1 MHNNIYIEYVAIGLM
16 LLFIGIFILSY
27 HIYLSINY
35 GWDYIIVGY
44 SRLSGKTATQIKSA
58 IYFDFFIIL
67 CGILI
72 SLYGFY
78 KQYLSFE

>member
-1 MHNNIYIEYVAIGLM
+1 MYNNIYIEYIAIGLV
-16 LLFIGIFILSY
+16 LLFIGI
-27 HIYLSINY
+27 Y